1 MSIFIE
7 RDADQNKAS
16 WAFFSRADLQQIAL
30 VRSAAMRVTDW
41 AALKQPL
48 RTDVHFEPASVQLT
62 ENLARFKTEFA
73 FTAVDSSSP
82 SAEAIKISCE
92 FEARYTLDNG
102 YKPSPDEVEA
112 FQTGNAVVNCW
123 SFFRE
128 FVQSTVVRM
137 DLPAPPIPFLLLAP
151 MRNTSRVVVSEP
163 KAGSLEGQL
172 SPQGSKRRAKAS
184 KRK

>member
-7 RDADQNKAS
+7 RDPYQNKAA
-16 WAFFSRADLQQIAL
+16 WALFSRADLQQITL
-30 VRSAAMRVTDW
+30 ISSAATRVTDW

-48 RTDVHFEPASVQLT
+48 RTDVRFEPTSVQLT

-73 FTAVDSSSP
+73 FTAIDSSSP
-82 SAEAIKISCE
+82 AADAIKISCE
-92 FEARYTLDNG
+92 FEASYALNNG
-102 YKPSPDEVEA
+102 YEPNAGEVEA
-112 FQTGNAVVNCW
+112 FQKGNAILNCW
-123 SFFRE
+123 PFFRE

-151 MRNTSRVVVSEP
+151 RRNTSRVVLSEA
-163 KAGSLEGQL
+163 KAGAVEGQL
-172 SPQGSKRRAKAS
+172 SAQGSKGRAKAS

>member
-7 RDADQNKAS
+7 RDPAQNKAA

-30 VRSAAMRVTDW
+30 VSTAATRVSDW
-41 AALKQPL
+41 AKLKQPL
-48 RTDVHFEPASVQLT
+48 RTNVHFEPASVHLN

-82 SAEAIKISCE
+82 PADAIKISCE
-92 FEARYTLDNG
+92 FEATYELESG
-102 YKPSPDEVEA
+102 YKPSPGEVEA

-123 SFFRE
+123 PFFRE

-137 DLPAPPIPFLLLAP
+137 DLPAPPIPFLVLAP
-151 MRNTSRVVVSEP
+151 SRNTSRAVESEP
-163 KAGSLEGQL
+163 KAGAVKVQVSARA
-172 SPQGSKRRAKAS
+172 SKGRAKAL
-184 KRK
+184 KR

>member
-7 RDADQNKAS
+7 RDPDQNKAA

-30 VRSAAMRVTDW
+30 VSSAAMRVRDW
-41 AALKQPL
+41 SALKQPL
-48 RTDVHFEPASVQLT
+48 RTDVHFEPASVHLT

-82 SAEAIKISCE
+82 AADAIKISCE
-92 FEARYTLDNG
+92 FEASYALNNG
-102 YKPSPDEVEA
+102 YKPSPGEVEA
-112 FQTGNAVVNCW
+112 FQEGNAIVNCW
-123 SFFRE
+123 PFFRE

-137 DLPAPPIPFLLLAP
+137 NLPAPPIPFLLLAP
-151 MRNTSRVVVSEP
+151 KRNTSGVVVSEP
-163 KAGSLEGQL
+163 KAGAVEGQL
-172 SPQGSKRRAKAS
+172 SARGSKGRAMAS

>member
-7 RDADQNKAS
+7 RDPDQNKAA

-30 VRSAAMRVTDW
+30 VSSAAMRVRDW

-48 RTDVHFEPASVQLT
+48 RTDVHFEPASVHLT
-62 ENLARFKTEFA
+62 EDLASFKTEFA

-82 SAEAIKISCE
+82 AVDAIKISCE
-92 FEARYTLDNG
+92 FEASYALNEA
-102 YKPSPDEVEA
+102 YKPSPNEVQA
-112 FQTGNAVVNCW
+112 FQEGNAIVNCW
-123 SFFRE
+123 PFFRE

-137 DLPAPPIPFLLLAP
+137 NLPAPPIPFLLLAP
-151 MRNTSRVVVSEP
+151 SRNTSGVAVSEP
-163 KAGSLEGQL
+163 KARAAEGQL
-172 SPQGSKRRAKAS
+172 SGRSSKGRAKAS

>member
-7 RDADQNKAS
+7 RDPDQNEAA

-30 VRSAAMRVTDW
+30 VSSAAMRVSDW

-48 RTDVHFEPASVQLT
+48 RTDVHFVPASVHLT

-82 SAEAIKISCE
+82 AADAIKINCE
-92 FEARYTLDNG
+92 FEASYALNSG
-102 YKPSPDEVEA
+102 YKPSPGDVEA

-123 SFFRE
+123 PFFRE
-128 FVQSTVVRM
+128 FVQSMVVRM
-137 DLPAPPIPFLLLAP
+137 HLPPPPIPFLLLAP
-151 MRNTSRVVVSEP
+151 SRDTSRVVVSEP
-163 KAGSLEGQL
+163 KAGAVEGQV
-172 SPQGSKRRAKAS
+172 SARGSKGRTKAS
-184 KRK
+184 RRK